1 MKRILLMLSLVLIF
15 SSVSYGAVSQDIY
28 VRQDVFDAKMEALFE
43 RLHGEIVVLSERME
57 KNFVTLSERIDKNFV
72 TLSERI
78 DKNFA
83 TLSERI
89 DKNYATLSE
98 RIDGNYVALSER
110 MDGNYASLSR
120 RIDGLEKRVED
131 TNTFLYYLLVLFG
144 AMLILPF
151 VSKWLDSKK
160 EVLKKE
166 PSFTLDDVK
175 QLIANAI
182 AEAQL
187 SGKIQV

>member
-1 MKRILLMLSLVLIF
+1 MKKVFSAMLLILLF
-15 SSVSYGAVSQDIY
+15 SSSSFGAVSQDIY